1 MDEAKKPDATNPE
14 QTPESTP
21 APAGEMAALMARLE
35 RMEALL
41 EKQAEY
47 GKKTARSRA
56 LNTLLTL
63 ALVVVFA
70 AGLFALNS
78 TLSTATRELPQLI
91 TTTTQS
97 VEQLQLTLQDI
108 SQIDFAAMNTAIEG
122 ISDGVDKMNFDALN
136 ESIEDLN
143 RVVGALGSIFR

>member
-1 MDEAKKPDATNPE
+1 MDETKKAAEARQAEAPE
-14 QTPESTP
+14 NTP
-21 APAGEMAALMARLE
+21 AQTGELAALTARLE

-70 AGLFALNS
+70 AGLFALNN
-78 TLSTATRELPQLI
+78 TLGNATEQLPQLI

-97 VEQLQLTLQDI
+97 VEQLQVTLQDI
-108 SQIDFAAMNTAIEG
+108 SKIDFEAMNTAIEG
-122 ISDGVDKMNFDALN
+122 ISDGVEKMNFDALN

-143 RVVGALGSIFR
+143 RVVGALGSLFR